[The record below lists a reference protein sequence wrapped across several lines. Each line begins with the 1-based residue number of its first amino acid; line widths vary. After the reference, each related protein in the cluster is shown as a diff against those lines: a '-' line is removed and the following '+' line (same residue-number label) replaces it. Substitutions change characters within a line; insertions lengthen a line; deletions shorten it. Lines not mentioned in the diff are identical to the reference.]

1 MLLEQHVAWYFVSN
15 YLFVPKSLHQLS
27 CLSDI
32 TPTPNPVDMKQTQ
45 IHKYM
50 WAHERVRSMPIP
62 ATISAG
68 VHLMI
73 LHRGGGWT
81 LYPPTSLIWLMTS
94 VLARS
99 DLMGGSE
106 MNSQL
111 CDRSHVF
118 GGQRSRQA
126 PEELPVVSCGGCL
139 AILKSKPRATVQHG
153 DYTWHHSS
161 ESANSS
167 PGGGKPQ
174 RCQQLKELDT
184 NLLTSLLLCSMQV
197 DEARRNFTFM
207 RTGIYGAS
215 PKSRSLQQC
224 LFALELFSLMTFL
237 G

>member
-1 MLLEQHVAWYFVSN
+1 
-15 YLFVPKSLHQLS
+15 
-27 CLSDI
+27 
-32 TPTPNPVDMKQTQ
+32 
-45 IHKYM
+45 
-50 WAHERVRSMPIP
+50 
-62 ATISAG
+62 
-68 VHLMI
+68 
-73 LHRGGGWT
+73 
-81 LYPPTSLIWLMTS
+81 MTS

-207 RTGIYGAS
+207 PTGINGAS
-215 PKSRSLQQC
+215 PKSSSLQQC